1 MSTDRRLRRA
11 LTLPLFALAALY
23 FLLDGLF
30 GLVVLPVVRRIGR
43 LSPFG
48 RLAAW
53 LRTLPPYAA
62 LVILLVPLAL
72 VEPPKAWAIY
82 LMATGH
88 LVTGIVIIVTA
99 YVLEIVIPE
108 RLFHVCRAQ
117 LLSIG
122 WFARAYAVVSWM
134 RDSLFQWLASTAA
147 WRLAG
152 TASSR
157 LASRA
162 LALWRRLV
170 SRRGAPLAGR
180 FAAVRRRIGGRL
192 STRRHLGAR

>member
-1 MSTDRRLRRA
+1 MSIDRRLRRA

-30 GLVVLPVVRRIGR
+30 GLVVLPVVRRMGR

-88 LVTGIVIIVTA
+88 LITGALIIVVA
-99 YVLEIVIPE
+99 YVLEIIIPE
-108 RLFHVCRAQ
+108 RLFHVCRGQ

-122 WFARAYAVVSWM
+122 WFARAYAVVAGM
-134 RDSLFQWLASTAA
+134 RDSLFQWLSGTAA
-147 WRLAG
+147 WRVAG
-152 TASSR
+152 TTSSR
-157 LASRA
+157 LGGRA
-162 LALWRRLV
+162 LALWRRGRT
-170 SRRGAPLAGR
+170 RRPPLASR

-192 STRRHLGAR
+192 SARRQIGA